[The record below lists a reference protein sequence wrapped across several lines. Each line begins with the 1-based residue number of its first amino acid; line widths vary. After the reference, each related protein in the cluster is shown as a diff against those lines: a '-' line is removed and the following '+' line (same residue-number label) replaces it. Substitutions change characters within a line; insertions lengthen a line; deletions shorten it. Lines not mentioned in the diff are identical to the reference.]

1 MTSVALLLRFLVIGV
16 WLLMLGRVLISW
28 IDPRG
33 SSTVGGFLFRVTE
46 PILAPI
52 RRALPRTGAV
62 DLSPLIV
69 FLVLAVLLRLV
80 V

>member
-33 SSTVGGFLFRVTE
+33 SSTVGGFLFRGTE